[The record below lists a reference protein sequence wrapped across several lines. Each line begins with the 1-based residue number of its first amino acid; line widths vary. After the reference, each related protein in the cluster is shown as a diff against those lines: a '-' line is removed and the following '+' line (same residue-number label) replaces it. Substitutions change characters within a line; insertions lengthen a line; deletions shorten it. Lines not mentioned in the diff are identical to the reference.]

1 MGSRNYGTDKEIASI
16 LRKLE
21 AQGWRI
27 ERSGATSH
35 WRCYA
40 PDGVT
45 IVGMSA
51 TPGAYTA
58 MKNWKAALR
67 RAGAKI

>member
-1 MGSRNYGTDKEIASI
+1 MGKRNYGQDKEVAAI

-21 AQGWRI
+21 AQGWRV
-27 ERSGATSH
+27 EKAHGAGH

-45 IVGMSA
+45 IVGMSG

-67 RAGAKI
+67 RAGAKL